1 MSNSIVVDSALTI
14 DNSFSKKATL
24 IVHAT
29 VQKWKSIQIP
39 DSIVSY
45 EQFERDRTRTYDLLV
60 ISPKTN
66 TENQCLGGSIC
77 KKIHLGNKS

>member
-39 DSIVSY
+39 DSVVSY

-66 TENQCLGGSIC
+66 TENQCLEGLDLQKDTFG
-77 KKIHLGNKS
+77 